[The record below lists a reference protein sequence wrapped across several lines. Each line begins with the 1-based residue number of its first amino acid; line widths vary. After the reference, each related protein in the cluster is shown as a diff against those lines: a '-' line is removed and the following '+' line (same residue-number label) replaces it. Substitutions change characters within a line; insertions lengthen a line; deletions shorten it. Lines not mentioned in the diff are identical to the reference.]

1 MSTGRLPHRCVAD
14 RFSRG
19 HRADV
24 GCPVHERVESAR
36 PLQPP
41 QRADTRHLRY
51 ERQTSNT
58 KVKNDLIA
66 SLFSFQNSYSQNW
79 CHKHK
84 LKYLLLR

>member
-1 MSTGRLPHRCVAD
+1 MPPAYHCVAD

-51 ERQTSNT
+51 EDSE
-58 KVKNDLIA
+58 LS
-66 SLFSFQNSYSQNW
+66 SLY
-79 CHKHK
+79 
-84 LKYLLLR
+84 